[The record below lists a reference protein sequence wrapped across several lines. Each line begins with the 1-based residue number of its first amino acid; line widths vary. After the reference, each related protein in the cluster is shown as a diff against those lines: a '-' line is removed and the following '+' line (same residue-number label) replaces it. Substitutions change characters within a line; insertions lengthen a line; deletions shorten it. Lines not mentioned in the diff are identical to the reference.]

1 MPTHGSSKEFTQNES
16 IYQHGCRVQNPAGQ
30 QDPWGVPHS
39 SLPYCEDSEVRVEDA
54 GICPQTLP
62 VSLHDEP
69 HVIFCYRA
77 VCTKLWALGVISGLP
92 PDRPLRPF
100 LICFMCTS
108 CLVQGANQEPGKWGI
123 SNASFEPSLS
133 NGTTGH
139 VTPRSVTGCT

>member
-1 MPTHGSSKEFTQNES
+1 MPTHDSSKEFTQNES

-39 SLPYCEDSEVRVEDA
+39 SLPYCEDSEVRAEDA

-69 HVIFCYRA
+69 HVIFCYRG

-92 PDRPLRPF
+92 PDRPLETVSDLLHVHLLSGPGGK
-100 LICFMCTS
+100 S
-108 CLVQGANQEPGKWGI
+108 GAWEM
-123 SNASFEPSLS
+123 
-133 NGTTGH
+133 GH
-139 VTPRSVTGCT
+139 F